1 LLQRSIVLFGRLGR
15 ERRSSRPG
23 KTPHLVPVPASAP
36 AARKPLGALHE
47 RLKDITATRTPED
60 AMALVLQEV
69 VDAVRAAAAAYC
81 LYDPREQTL
90 CLAAEVGISDE
101 GCQHL
106 RRAREGVPIGW
117 DMPLHSLLNRRTYLI
132 ESAPRNRYVPP
143 LVEQPGSIGT
153 VACLPVH
160 AGELSFGSLIVV
172 TRAPRCLDEKD
183 LATLEPALRAL
194 GGLTQ
199 ELRRRAGDAWWPT
212 RTRA

>member
-1 LLQRSIVLFGRLGR
+1 MLCGRHGR
-15 ERRSSRPG
+15 ERRAARPE
-23 KTPHLVPVPASAP
+23 KAPRLVPAP
-36 AARKPLGALHE
+36 APAPAGRKPPAALRE
-47 RLKDITATRTPED
+47 RLKDIATTHTPED

-69 VDAVRAAAAAYC
+69 VDSLRAAAAAYC
-81 LYDPREQTL
+81 LYDPRQHPL

-143 LVEQPGSIGT
+143 LVERPGSIGT

-160 AGELSFGSLIVV
+160 AGELSLGSLIVV
-172 TRAPRCLDEKD
+172 TRSPRCLDEKD
-183 LATLEPALRAL
+183 IATLEPALRAL
-194 GGLTQ
+194 AGLTQ

-212 RTRA
+212 HGLKA